1 MVGVVLALC
10 HPPAS
15 FPALHLLGDV
25 WQELEQV
32 ICPEVALDQGAA
44 AKSTRPGGVL
54 ADAVDAGVGGGA
66 GGEEDAGVDQ
76 LKLTRTKVGDMGA
89 TIFLSTV
96 LSTFICG

>member
-1 MVGVVLALC
+1 MR
-10 HPPAS
+10 
-15 FPALHLLGDV
+15 LLGNV

-32 ICPEVALDQGAA
+32 FCPNVALDHGAA
-44 AKSTRPGGVL
+44 AESTGLGGVL

-89 TIFLSTV
+89 TIFFSAM
-96 LSTFICG
+96 LSTFFYG